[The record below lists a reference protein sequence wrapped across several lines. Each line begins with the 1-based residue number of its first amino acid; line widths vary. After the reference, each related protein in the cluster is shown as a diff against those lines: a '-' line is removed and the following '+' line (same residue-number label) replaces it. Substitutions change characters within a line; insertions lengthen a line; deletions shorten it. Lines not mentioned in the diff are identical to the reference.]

1 MAGKIT
7 AGVRWNVLPRFR
19 FLTNSSGWKK
29 LTVCSCIC
37 DQNQLHPQSAT
48 DVLCARGG
56 FTVLADFPM
65 DAERFRVA
73 PPYNFREP
81 PHEGSL
87 YYEQFDWGVKGEQWR
102 RFAAAALSELELC
115 RTR

>member
-1 MAGKIT
+1 M
-7 AGVRWNVLPRFR
+7 
-19 FLTNSSGWKK
+19 
-29 LTVCSCIC
+29 
-37 DQNQLHPQSAT
+37 
-48 DVLCARGG
+48 
-56 FTVLADFPM
+56 LADFPM